1 MAQLHKS
8 VVTLRIAGGDLVPDE
23 ITKQLGASPT
33 HAQAKGDK
41 IVNKNTGNVRI
52 AKFGMWRLCA
62 SDREP
67 EDMDGQIDEIL
78 SQMTGDLATWQSI
91 AKQYHLD
98 LFCGLFMR
106 VSNEGLSISAASLEA
121 LGARGIEL
129 QLDIY
134 GGHDEEDGP
143 ST

>member
-1 MAQLHKS
+1 
-8 VVTLRIAGGDLVPDE
+8 
-23 ITKQLGASPT
+23 
-33 HAQAKGDK
+33 
-41 IVNKNTGNVRI
+41 
-52 AKFGMWRLCA
+52 
-62 SDREP
+62 
-67 EDMDGQIDEIL
+67 MDGQIDEIL